1 MRRCGSTLAHSGIAI
16 RDDEEVTV
24 EPNEI
29 FELIIKADEKIK
41 YAKPGKGDLRA
52 GQARELLE
60 QARDAA
66 REIDNDALVTQ
77 AERRLADLETLA
89 GEPDPG

>member
-1 MRRCGSTLAHSGIAI
+1 M
-16 RDDEEVTV
+16 

-29 FELIIKADEKIK
+29 FELIVKADERIK

-52 GQARELLE
+52 GQARELLQ

-66 REIDNDALVTQ
+66 HDIDNDSLVEQ
-77 AERRLADLETLA
+77 AERRLADLDALA
-89 GEPDPG
+89 SGTDPG

>member
-1 MRRCGSTLAHSGIAI
+1 L
-16 RDDEEVTV
+16 

-29 FELIIKADEKIK
+29 FELIIKADEKVK

-60 QARDAA
+60 QARGAA
-66 REIDNDALVTQ
+66 RAIDNDALVAQ
-77 AERRLADLETLA
+77 AERRLADLDALEHQ
-89 GEPDPG
+89 EDPG